1 MDNRNNE
8 LNSRR
13 KFIKNISLASAF
25 FLSGK
30 VAALSPSEVMN
41 YSNKVILRFA
51 VASDIHYG
59 QPDTAYEQMLETVTK
74 HINLFH
80 DHSPLDFCV
89 MNGDLIHNEKSF
101 MPVVKTKLDVLSM
114 PYYVTRGN
122 HDMVSSDYWNSIWG
136 MPLNHDVLIK
146 KNAILL
152 GDTSNEKGTYESPNI
167 NWLTDKLEA
176 YKNKKNC
183 FLFIHIPQAKWTPNG
198 IDNPAV
204 FETIKKYP
212 NVKAVFHGHEHDQD
226 GFKMV
231 DKVPFIFDAHVGGN
245 WGTAYKG
252 FRVVELMKDNTM
264 ITYMMNPTEK
274 LNELSF

>member
-183 FLFIHIPQAKWTPNG
+183 PR
-198 IDNPAV
+198 
-204 FETIKKYP
+204 
-212 NVKAVFHGHEHDQD
+212 HG
-226 GFKMV
+226 
-231 DKVPFIFDAHVGGN
+231 
-245 WGTAYKG
+245 
-252 FRVVELMKDNTM
+252 
-264 ITYMMNPTEK
+264 
-274 LNELSF
+274 